1 MLLQIARWLDV
12 VIFKQL
18 LLVQI
23 PDSSPDF
30 DEHILAA
37 FSYLK
42 VWYTACLW
50 SWLQSCRSMRRL

>member
-23 PDSSPDF
+23 PRQILMSTSSQT
-30 DEHILAA
+30 A

-50 SWLQSCRSMRRL
+50 SWLQSCSSMRRL